1 MIGQFAVCD
10 ASLHGL
16 VAKGPCS
23 HPVGSPT
30 FFPPTRWWGKV
41 RVVFEGSDWRWE
53 KEKDLV
59 KRRVDPEPV
68 RSITFFWGRGV
79 RKPRHFVGHWTSS
92 ILNRKLPF
100 IYSTPLPCYSSP
112 LSSLS
117 SHHPFFSHCRPCF
130 CVLSKESHSEDTLID
145 CTFHCQ
151 LSPPLLTRLRTAA
164 VAAETLR

>member
-1 MIGQFAVCD
+1 MIDQFAVCD

-59 KRRVDPEPV
+59 KRRVDPELV
-68 RSITFFWGRGV
+68 RSITFFGV
-79 RKPRHFVGHWTSS
+79 AVSRNPA
-92 ILNRKLPF
+92 ILLA
-100 IYSTPLPCYSSP
+100 IGLAQYSTANCHLSTPRPSPVIRLPSLLYLPIIHSFLTAGLVFACYQKS
-112 LSSLS
+112 
-117 SHHPFFSHCRPCF
+117 
-130 CVLSKESHSEDTLID
+130 
-145 CTFHCQ
+145 
-151 LSPPLLTRLRTAA
+151 RTQKIPS
-164 VAAETLR
+164 